1 MAFSQGSRS
10 QLAFAT
16 ETTFGTSVTVDTNL
30 PFNTHSLN
38 LTKDRVAGN
47 EIQADRM
54 ARVDRHGNQQVG
66 GDIVVDLRSGTYDD
80 FILSALLSTDTF
92 ASNDDEAKVGVT
104 PKFFTIEDQLLD
116 LSEARKFTSMH
127 VTSMGMS
134 IAPNQMVTTTF
145 GMIGKSMLSSQTPT
159 SVAADDTNPS
169 PCDAY
174 SGSISVGGSSVSVV
188 TSLDFT
194 LTNNYSPAFVVGSD
208 SAAAMNYGR
217 ATVEGT
223 LSAYVE
229 DLASLHD
236 LFVDETE
243 SSISVQV
250 LDPSGDGYTFA
261 MPRVKFNTADLPVG
275 GEEARIVS
283 LSFVALRDATED
295 TNFSVTKVLA

>member
-16 ETTFGTSVTVDTNL
+16 ETLFGTNVTVDTNL

-92 ASNDDEAKVGVT
+92 ASNDDVAKVGTT
-104 PKFFTIEDQLLD
+104 PKFFTIEDQMLD
-116 LSEARKFTSMH
+116 ISKARKFTSMH
-127 VTSMGMS
+127 VTSMAMS
-134 IAPNQMVTTTF
+134 IAPNQMVSTTF
-145 GMIGKSMLSSQTPT
+145 GMLGKTMTSNQTPT
-159 SVAADDTNPS
+159 SVASDDTNPA

-174 SGSISVGGSSVSVV
+174 SGSISVGGSAVSII

-208 SAAAMNYGR
+208 SAAAMNFGR
-217 ATVEGT
+217 ATVEGNI
-223 LSAYVE
+223 SAYVE
-229 DLASLHD
+229 DLAGLHD

-243 SSISVQV
+243 SSVSVQV
-250 LDPSGDGYTFA
+250 LGPSGDGYTFS

-275 GEEARIVS
+275 GEDARIVS
-283 LSFVALRDATED
+283 MSFVALRDATAD